1 MTYTIKEVAD
11 KVGLSAYTL
20 RFYDK
25 QGLLPFVSRNESG
38 YRAFTDG
45 DLHLLH
51 TIICVKNT
59 GMAISA
65 IRQYISYVMAGPQ
78 SIAQRRELLT
88 THRNAILAQQA
99 QIMKNL
105 KEVDYKLNL
114 YSDPH
119 ARELVQ
125 EEIAQAKSE
134 KQALGLAD
142 PFPVTE

>member
-25 QGLLPFVSRNESG
+25 QGLLPFVSRNQSG

-51 TIICVKNT
+51 TIICLKNT
-59 GMAISA
+59 GMAIST
-65 IRQYISYVMAGPQ
+65 IRQYIDYVMEGSQ
-78 SIAQRRELLT
+78 SIARRRQLLT
-88 THRNAILAQQA
+88 AHRDTILAQQA
-99 QIMKNL
+99 RIMTNL
-105 KEVDYKLNL
+105 QEVDYKLKL

-119 ARELVQ
+119 ASDLVHEEL
-125 EEIAQAKSE
+125 AQAKSE
-134 KQALGLAD
+134 KHALGLAD

>member
-1 MTYTIKEVAD
+1 
-11 KVGLSAYTL
+11 
-20 RFYDK
+20 
-25 QGLLPFVSRNESG
+25 
-38 YRAFTDG
+38 
-45 DLHLLH
+45 
-51 TIICVKNT
+51 
-59 GMAISA
+59 MAISA

>member
-51 TIICVKNT
+51 TIICLKNT

-65 IRQYISYVMAGPQ
+65 IRQYISYVMAGSPIDCTTTRAADDSPQ
-78 SIAQRRELLT
+78 C
-88 THRNAILAQQA
+88 
-99 QIMKNL
+99 
-105 KEVDYKLNL
+105 
-114 YSDPH
+114 YSCSASPNY
-119 ARELVQ
+119 E
-125 EEIAQAKSE
+125 KSE
-134 KQALGLAD
+134 GSGLQIK
-142 PFPVTE
+142 PI